1 MEEIEVRCPWCLGS
15 DLYKQYH
22 DREWGRPVRD
32 EQKMFE
38 FLILETFQAG
48 LSWITVLNKREN
60 FREVFYQFNI
70 ERVASMV
77 PEDVERL
84 MTNKGI
90 IRNRMK
96 IEAAIHNAR
105 IVKELHRKGTTLTD
119 ILWSYVNNKSI
130 INSREKLNDLPAQT
144 DLAAK
149 ISKDLKKLG
158 FKFLGPTT
166 VYAHMQACGMVNDH
180 LISCPAYKE
189 CLE

>member
-1 MEEIEVRCPWCLGS
+1 
-15 DLYKQYH
+15 
-22 DREWGRPVRD
+22 
-32 EQKMFE
+32 
-38 FLILETFQAG
+38 
-48 LSWITVLNKREN
+48 
-60 FREVFYQFNI
+60 
-70 ERVASMV
+70 
-77 PEDVERL
+77 
-84 MTNKGI
+84 
-90 IRNRMK
+90 MK

-105 IVKELHRKGTTLTD
+105 VVKELHRKGKTLTD

-144 DLAAK
+144 DLAVK
-149 ISKDLKKLG
+149 TSKDLKKLG

>member
-1 MEEIEVRCPWCLGS
+1 MCLFWRLGPFS
-15 DLYKQYH
+15 VH
-22 DREWGRPVRD
+22 NPTARGWGRPVRD

-105 IVKELHRKGTTLTD
+105 VVKELHRKGKTLTD

-144 DLAAK
+144 DLAVR
-149 ISKDLKKLG
+149 ISKELKKLG